1 MYDRTDDILLHYE
14 WDPTKETR
22 NRAKHGIAFLD
33 AVAVLE
39 SEQSITGQDDQG
51 GEVRQVTLGLDPVG
65 RVLVVVWTRRGH
77 RARIISARK
86 ATATERAALR
96 WKR

>member
-14 WDPTKETR
+14 WDPSKETR
-22 NRAKHGIAFLD
+22 NRARHGVAFLD

-39 SEQSITGQDDQG
+39 SGQSITGQHDER
-51 GEVRQVTLGLDPVG
+51 GEVRQVTLGLDPIG
-65 RVLVVVWTRRGH
+65 RVLVVIWTRRGH

-86 ATATERAALR
+86 ATATERSTLR
-96 WKR
+96 WRR